1 MNSEF
6 PESWIIA
13 PLEECME
20 SVIDYRGKTPQKTT
34 FGIPLI
40 TAKIVKGGRIN
51 DVQEYIATQ
60 DYNSWMRRGIPK
72 AGDVLV
78 TTEAP
83 LGEVAQLDN
92 RKVALAQRLITL
104 RGKKDY
110 LDNGYLKFLM
120 LSDWVQN
127 QLNLRATGTTVLG
140 IKQSELRKVELVVPP
155 LAEQKAIAHILGTLD
170 DKIEL
175 NQRMNRTLESIA
187 RAIFKSWFID
197 FDPVRAKM
205 EGRQPEGMSKK
216 VADLFPD
223 SFVDSELG
231 MIPKGWEVAR
241 LRDHVQITKGKS
253 YKSKELSPCSTALIT
268 LKSFQRGGGYRTDG
282 LKPYTGTY
290 KPEQVVKIGEL
301 VVAFTDVTQAA
312 DVIGKPAIVKS
323 NFKYETLVASLDV
336 GIVRTISQIN
346 IPFLYYLFLQEEFQS
361 HIYAH
366 TNGSTVLHLS
376 KEAIPTFEFCLPPT
390 NILDFFHKLL
400 KPFFLQID
408 INDHQCTKLNTI
420 RDTLLPK
427 LISGEIRVNTR
438 EI

>member
-1 MNSEF
+1 MNNNF
-6 PESWIIA
+6 PESWLIA

-20 SVIDYRGKTPQKTT
+20 SIIDYRGKTPQKTT

-51 DVQEYIATQ
+51 DIQEYIATQ

-72 AGDVLV
+72 AGDILI

-110 LDNGYLKFLM
+110 LFNDYLKFLM

-127 QLNLRATGTTVLG
+127 QLNLRATRTTVLG
-140 IKQSELRKVELVVPP
+140 IKQSELRKVKLLIPP
-155 LAEQKAIAHILGTLD
+155 LSEQKQIAHILGTLD

-175 NQRMNRTLESIA
+175 NQRMNRTLEAIA

-205 EGRQPEGMSKK
+205 EGRQPEGMSKE

-231 MIPKGWEVAR
+231 MIPKGWEVRQLSEVVSYLKRGIQPKYTTDKDGVLVLNQRCVRDCRIDFANAR
-241 LRDHVQITKGKS
+241 RHDSNKKSINGREVQVGDVLINSTGVGTLGRVAQVLNLEETTVVDSHVT
-253 YKSKELSPCSTALIT
+253 
-268 LKSFQRGGGYRTDG
+268 
-282 LKPYTGTY
+282 
-290 KPEQVVKIGEL
+290 
-301 VVAFTDVTQAA
+301 
-312 DVIGKPAIVKS
+312 
-323 NFKYETLVASLDV
+323 
-336 GIVRTISQIN
+336 IVRTNSDKLTWN
-346 IPFLYYLFLQEEFQS
+346 TLGLY
-361 HIYAH
+361 IYSRQLEIEALGE
-366 TNGSTVLHLS
+366 GSTGQTELS
-376 KEAIPTFEFCLPPT
+376 KDRLGLL
-390 NILDFFHKLL
+390 NILIPPLLVQKYFDEQVLNVRHKTLL
-400 KPFFLQID
+400 
-408 INDHQCTKLNTI
+408 NDYESLTLSHI

-427 LISGEIRVNTR
+427 LISGEIRVKQLQN
-438 EI
+438 IF